1 MNTPFELVPLF
12 TTEKFNERPGLNEH
26 NSFIIT
32 KLLDLPY
39 LVNCRSYKVGYSY
52 PSDKRKY
59 PKVGFLG
66 FFFGPYLIKFRKFP
80 YRKNYFHM
88 KLAELL
94 K

>member
-59 PKVGFLG
+59 PKV
-66 FFFGPYLIKFRKFP
+66 FFFFFFFRALFDQISKVP
-80 YRKNYFHM
+80 ISQ
-88 KLAELL
+88 ELFSYEIG
-94 K
+94 